1 MLYSNK
7 KQKNSTNNQKFS
19 VMDEQFIPTIT
30 AELANEV
37 QLECSVKIKG
47 VKKDGVVSE
56 NDEFTLEADGF
67 TDEMLN
73 GIEQAI
79 ILIEDEN
86 PNYKLATV
94 KSINQCTA
102 REKRTVCFIR
112 A

>member
-1 MLYSNK
+1 
-7 KQKNSTNNQKFS
+7 
-19 VMDEQFIPTIT
+19 MDDQYVPQIT
-30 AELANEV
+30 AELAEEV
-37 QLECSVKIKG
+37 SLECSVKIKG
-47 VKKDGVVSE
+47 VSKNGFINE

-86 PNYKLATV
+86 PNYKVQTV
-94 KSINQCTA
+94 SSKNSCTA

>member
-47 VKKDGVVSE
+47 VKKDGVVRSAPCAS
-56 NDEFTLEADGF
+56 LGPKK
-67 TDEMLN
+67 
-73 GIEQAI
+73 
-79 ILIEDEN
+79 
-86 PNYKLATV
+86 PNH
-94 KSINQCTA
+94 
-102 REKRTVCFIR
+102 
-112 A
+112 

>member
-1 MLYSNK
+1 
-7 KQKNSTNNQKFS
+7 
-19 VMDEQFIPTIT
+19 MDDQFIPTIT
-30 AELANEV
+30 AELASEV

-47 VKKDGVVSE
+47 VAKNGI
-56 NDEFTLEADGF
+56 DEFTLEADGF